1 MSNKTGRTRDAFTFS
16 LGGLTTIA
24 SFVPAPAI
32 PDDTFREVRRTLKA
46 RKNHVCS
53 AESARGNEDCP
64 SAA

>member
-1 MSNKTGRTRDAFTFS
+1 MSNKTGPTRDAFTFS

-32 PDDTFREVRRTLKA
+32 ADNQIRQQRADRKA
-46 RKNHVCS
+46 DVSTQRDS
-53 AESARGNEDCP
+53 EQDQQEDGHS